1 LKNENSRLKGQI
13 EDLESENSRINQELI
28 KLRGKV
34 SSLEGQSGAEL
45 EWKFKYEESVT
56 IIKKLRL

>member
-1 LKNENSRLKGQI
+1 M
-13 EDLESENSRINQELI
+13 NQELI

-45 EWKFKYEESVT
+45 EWKFKYEESLT
-56 IIKKLRL
+56 IIKKLSL